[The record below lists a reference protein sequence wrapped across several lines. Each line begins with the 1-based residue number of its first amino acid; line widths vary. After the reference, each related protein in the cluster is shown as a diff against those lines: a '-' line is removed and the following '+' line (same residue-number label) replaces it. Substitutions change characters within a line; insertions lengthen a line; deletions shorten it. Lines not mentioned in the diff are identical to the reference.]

1 MTEYT
6 WKHLPYAV
14 YFDTNTFRAVGPY
27 LNAPW
32 VSELLSIANE
42 YGIGLYISE
51 LVLMEWCKHVT
62 ETLEANKQKLLSSI
76 TLLNEYDI
84 EVPAIESD
92 QVVLPKQTD
101 LVETVRSKFSDMGFD
116 FVQNWDA
123 PLSHLLTEAVDKIP
137 PFEHG
142 GKGLCDAVIL
152 ESYAKHAKEN
162 FSVPRVWLV
171 SNDNAVRSSEGRFTK
186 HGITIVF
193 LRETEITEKLKS
205 LLKEEVATY
214 TDEKASKL
222 TAYVLLQEKLV
233 LSHARK
239 TKIHLTEWFLNSP
252 FMSDQD
258 KIHGSIE
265 KIVSMKPTRIL
276 QVVGGSPP
284 YGVKVPA
291 DRYPVQIYVEL
302 EIDIVVSEY
311 SSGFLQQMSQTRA
324 IVQPDM
330 LENAPPV
337 KLDKTF
343 NFTPQEVTKTIKR
356 TIMIYATIDAEKE
369 TKGIYDDF
377 KIEQIG

>member
-14 YFDTNTFRAVGPY
+14 YFDTNALRSAGPY

-62 ETLEANKQKLLSSI
+62 ETLEVNKQKLLSSI
-76 TLLNEYDI
+76 TLLNEYNI
-84 EVPAIESD
+84 EVPDIESD
-92 QVVLPKQTD
+92 QIVLPNQTD
-101 LVETVRSKFSDMGFD
+101 LVETVRSKLSDMGFG

-142 GKGLCDAVIL
+142 GKGFCDAVIL
-152 ESYAKHAKEN
+152 ESYAKHAKEH
-162 FSVPRVWLV
+162 FDVPRVWLV
-171 SNDNAVRSSEGRFTK
+171 GRDNAVRSSEGRFTK
-186 HGITIVF
+186 HGIAIVF

-205 LLKEEVATY
+205 LLKEEVDTY
-214 TDEKASKL
+214 TDEEASKL
-222 TAYVLLQEKLV
+222 TNYILLQEKEV
-233 LSHARK
+233 LDHVEK
-239 TKIHLTEWFLNSP
+239 TKIHLTEWFLNPSYS
-252 FMSDQD
+252 SDQD
-258 KIHGSIE
+258 KIRGSIE
-265 KIVSMKPTRIL
+265 KIVSVKPTRIL
-276 QVVGGSPP
+276 QVVGGSPI

-311 SSGFLQQMSQTRA
+311 ESGFFQQMSQIRA

-343 NFTPQEVTKTIKR
+343 NFKPQEVTQSIKR
-356 TIMIYATIDAEKE
+356 TITCHATIDAEKE